1 MYLNKISCP
10 NCGVSVLPENIV
22 MSRSINQLVS
32 SLKLTCER
40 GCKKH
45 FEIDEISEKLAHE
58 KDCSGKTFTLV
69 DMLEIS
75 PAEKLPPLAEK
86 AAALII
92 KHKIANSSL
101 PNKGIAITTGG
112 SMVCTTF
119 VFCIYSCALQFKSIP
134 HTLIKNR
141 LLQKVT

>member
-1 MYLNKISCP
+1 MNK
-10 NCGVSVLPENIV
+10 
-22 MSRSINQLVS
+22 
-32 SLKLTCER
+32 
-40 GCKKH
+40 
-45 FEIDEISEKLAHE
+45 KLAQE
-58 KDCSGKTFTLV
+58 KDCSGKALTLV

-112 SMVCTTF
+112 SKVCRTFTFKFMYTT
-119 VFCIYSCALQFKSIP
+119 IQTNI
-134 HTLIKNR
+134 HNLIKNR
-141 LLQKVT
+141 